1 MRTGMEVALPGSM
14 QTSSAPTVFNG
25 NDQVR
30 VAIVQTAPVY
40 LDRERSIDKAI
51 RKIAEAAA
59 GGARLVVFSETWLA
73 GYPYWDEGWNSQ
85 AEPWMRVREQFFDNA
100 LRVPSPQYQRLADA
114 AREHE
119 VVLVMGCNELDTR
132 PGSHTIYNTLL
143 YIGPDGALLGRHRKL
158 LPTYVEAAFWGAG
171 DGCDLYTHATPVGR
185 IGGLIC
191 GEHVMTLARARM
203 IQQGED
209 FHVAVYPGAF
219 NVWSG
224 PKLQVEDPD
233 GSHFIGYASCRA
245 HANEAG
251 AFVICAVG
259 YIDASDIPADF
270 PMRDSL
276 NIEYA
281 RGGSMVVAP
290 AGIPLV
296 GPVYGDTIVYADC
309 PARMIKISKAIIDT
323 NGKYGRP
330 DVLQLRYLPEERG
343 AQLLP

>member
-1 MRTGMEVALPGSM
+1 V
-14 QTSSAPTVFNG
+14 SARDRVLG
-25 NDQVR
+25 GHDCVR
-30 VAIVQTAPVY
+30 VAIVQTAPVF
-40 LDRERSIDKAI
+40 LDLDRSIDKACA
-51 RKIAEAAA
+51 KIAAAAA

-85 AEPWMRVREQFFDNA
+85 AEAWMEVRERFFDNA
-100 LRVPSPQYQRLADA
+100 LLVPSAQSARLCEA
-114 AREHE
+114 AAAHQ
-119 VVLVMGCNELDTR
+119 VTVAIGCNELDSKT
-132 PGSHTIYNTLL
+132 GSHTIYNTLL
-143 YIGPDGALLGRHRKL
+143 YIGSDGKVIGKHRKL
-158 LPTYVEAAFWGAG
+158 MPTFVEAAFWGQG
-171 DGCDLYTHATPVGR
+171 DGRDLHSHATAIGR

-209 FHVAVYPGAF
+209 FHIAVYPGAF

-224 PKLQVEDPD
+224 PRLQVEDPD

-259 YIDASDIPADF
+259 YIDAADIPADF

-290 AGIPLV
+290 AGMPLV

-309 PARMIKISKAIIDT
+309 PAQMIKISKAIIDT
-323 NGKYGRP
+323 NGHYARP
-330 DVLQLRYLPEERG
+330 DVLELVYHPDSAPAAGLVR
-343 AQLLP
+343 

>member
-1 MRTGMEVALPGSM
+1 M
-14 QTSSAPTVFNG
+14 SARDKVLNG
-25 NDQVR
+25 HDMVR
-30 VAIVQTAPVY
+30 VAIVQTAPVF
-40 LDRERSIDKAI
+40 LNLERSIDKACA
-51 RKIAEAAA
+51 KIAEAAA
-59 GGARLVVFSETWLA
+59 GGAQLVVFSETWLA

-85 AEPWMRVREQFFDNA
+85 ADPWMTVRERFFDNA
-100 LRVPSPQYQRLADA
+100 LVIPSAQSARLCEA
-114 AREHE
+114 AANHQ
-119 VVLVMGCNELDTR
+119 VIVVMGCNELDDKT
-132 PGSHTIYNTLL
+132 GSHTIFNTLL
-143 YIGPDGALLGRHRKL
+143 YIGADGEIIGKHRKL
-158 LPTYVEAAFWGAG
+158 MPTFVEAAFWGQG
-171 DGCDLYTHATPVGR
+171 DGRDLYTHATEIGR
-185 IGGLIC
+185 LGGLIC

-203 IQQGED
+203 IEQGED
-209 FHVAVYPGAF
+209 FHIAVYPGAF

-245 HANEAG
+245 HANESG

-259 YIDASDIPADF
+259 YIDPQDIPADF

-309 PARMIKISKAIIDT
+309 PAKMIKISKSVIDT
-323 NGKYGRP
+323 NGHYGRP
-330 DVLQLRYLPEERG
+330 DVFKLVYLPEQSAAGEIG
-343 AQLLP
+343 

>member
-1 MRTGMEVALPGSM
+1 MEVAPGTRM
-14 QTSSAPTVFNG
+14 QRTEPIAPTVLNG
-25 NDQVR
+25 REVVR

-40 LDRERSIDKAI
+40 LDLERSIAKACE
-51 RKIAEAAA
+51 KIAEAAG
-59 GGARLVVFSETWLA
+59 GGAQLVVFSETWLA

-85 AEPWMRVREQFFDNA
+85 VEAWMQVREQFFDNA
-100 LRVPSPQYQRLADA
+100 LRIPSLQFERLAQA
-114 AREHE
+114 AAEHK

-132 PGSHTIYNTLL
+132 AGSHTLYNTLL
-143 YIGPDGALLGRHRKL
+143 YIGPDGSLLGKHRKL
-158 LPTYVEAAFWGAG
+158 LPTYVESAFWGQG
-171 DGCDLYTHATPVGR
+171 DGADLYTHATPLGR
-185 IGGLIC
+185 VGGLIC

-224 PKLQVEDPD
+224 PKLQVEDKD

-259 YIDASDIPADF
+259 FIDASDIPAEF

-281 RGGSMVVAP
+281 RGGSMVIAP
-290 AGIPLV
+290 AGVPLV
-296 GPVYGDTIVYADC
+296 GPVYGDTIIYADC
-309 PARMIKISKAIIDT
+309 PAKMIKISKSIIDT
-323 NGKYGRP
+323 NGKYARP
-330 DVLQLRYLPEERG
+330 DVLQLRYLPGEREV
-343 AQLLP
+343 

>member
-1 MRTGMEVALPGSM
+1 M
-14 QTSSAPTVFNG
+14 SARERVLG
-25 NDQVR
+25 GRDCVR
-30 VAIVQTAPVY
+30 VAIIQTAPVF
-40 LDRERSIDKAI
+40 LDLERSIDKACA
-51 RKIAEAAA
+51 KIAEAAA
-59 GGARLVVFSETWLA
+59 GGAQLVVFSETWLA

-85 AEPWMRVREQFFDNA
+85 ADPWMAVRERFFDNA
-100 LRVPSPQYQRLADA
+100 LVIPSAQSARLCEA
-114 AREHE
+114 AAASG
-119 VVLVMGCNELDTR
+119 VVVVMGCNELDAKT
-132 PGSHTIYNTLL
+132 GSHTIYNTLL
-143 YIGPDGALLGRHRKL
+143 YIGSDGAILGRHRKL
-158 LPTYVEAAFWGAG
+158 MPTFVEAAFWGQG
-171 DGCDLYTHATPVGR
+171 DGADLYTHATELGR
-185 IGGLIC
+185 VGGLIC

-203 IQQGED
+203 IEAGED

-245 HANEAG
+245 HANESG

-259 YIDASDIPADF
+259 YIDPADIPADF

-290 AGIPLV
+290 AGVPLV

-309 PARMIKISKAIIDT
+309 WARMIKISKSIIDT
-323 NGKYGRP
+323 NGHYARP
-330 DVLQLRYLPEERG
+330 DVLRLRYLPDEAGR
-343 AQLLP
+343 

>member
-1 MRTGMEVALPGSM
+1 M
-14 QTSSAPTVFNG
+14 SARDRVLG
-25 NDQVR
+25 GRDCVR
-30 VAIVQTAPVY
+30 VAIVQTAPVF
-40 LDRERSIDKAI
+40 LDLERSLDKACL
-51 RKIAEAAA
+51 KIAEAAA
-59 GGARLVVFSETWLA
+59 GGAQLVVFSETWLA

-85 AEPWMRVREQFFDNA
+85 AEPWMEVRERFFDNA
-100 LRVPSPQYQRLADA
+100 LVIPSAQSQRLCEA
-114 AREHE
+114 AATHK
-119 VVLVMGCNELDTR
+119 VMVVMGCNELDTKT
-132 PGSHTIYNTLL
+132 GSHTIYNTLL
-143 YIGPDGALLGRHRKL
+143 YIGRDGAVIGKHRKL
-158 LPTYVEAAFWGAG
+158 MPTFVEAAFWGQG
-171 DGCDLYTHATPVGR
+171 DGSDLYTYATDLGR
-185 IGGLIC
+185 VGGLIC

-203 IQQGED
+203 IEQGED
-209 FHVAVYPGAF
+209 FHIAVYPGAF

-245 HANEAG
+245 HANESG

-259 YIDASDIPADF
+259 YIDLADVPADF

-309 PARMIKISKAIIDT
+309 RARMIKISKSIIDT
-323 NGKYGRP
+323 NGHYSRP
-330 DVLQLRYLPEERG
+330 DVLRLRYLPDEG
-343 AQLLP
+343 KA

>member
-1 MRTGMEVALPGSM
+1 MSDLPSP
-14 QTSSAPTVFNG
+14 APTVLHG
-25 NDQVR
+25 RDHVR

-40 LDRERSIDKAI
+40 LDLDRSVTKAC

-59 GGARLVVFSETWLA
+59 GGAELVVFSETWLA

-85 AEPWMRVREQFFDNA
+85 AEPWMRVRERFFDNA
-100 LRVPSPQYQRLADA
+100 LRIPSPQFERLAQA
-114 AREHE
+114 AAEHQ

-132 PGSHTIYNTLL
+132 PGAHTIYNTLL
-143 YIGPDGALLGRHRKL
+143 YIGADGKLLGRHRKL
-158 LPTYVEAAFWGAG
+158 LPTYVEAAFWGHG
-171 DGCDLYTHATPVGR
+171 DGGDLYTHATPLGR

-224 PKLQVEDPD
+224 PKLQVADPD
-233 GSHFIGYASCRA
+233 GTHFIGYASCRA

-259 YIDASDIPADF
+259 YIGEDDIPPDF

-290 AGIPLV
+290 AGIPIV
-296 GPVYGDTIVYADC
+296 GPVYGDAIVYADC
-309 PARMIKISKAIIDT
+309 PARMIKISKTVIDT
-323 NGKYGRP
+323 NGRYARP

-343 AQLLP
+343 R

>member
-1 MRTGMEVALPGSM
+1 M
-14 QTSSAPTVFNG
+14 QASNAPTVLNG
-25 NDQVR
+25 REAVR
-30 VAIVQTAPVY
+30 VAIVQTAPVF
-40 LDRERSIDKAI
+40 LDLDRSIDKAC

-59 GGARLVVFSETWLA
+59 GGAQLVVFSETWLA
-73 GYPYWDEGWNSQ
+73 GYPYWDEGWNTRS
-85 AEPWMRVREQFFDNA
+85 EPWMRVREQFFDNA
-100 LRVPSPQYQRLADA
+100 LRVPSAQYQRLADA
-114 AREHE
+114 AREHQ

-132 PGSHTIYNTLL
+132 PGAHTIYNTLL
-143 YIGPDGALLGRHRKL
+143 YIGSDGQLLGRHRKL
-158 LPTYVEAAFWGAG
+158 MPTYVEAAFWGQG
-171 DGCDLYTHATPVGR
+171 DGTDLYTHETPLGR

-191 GEHVMTLARARM
+191 GEHIMTLARARM

-259 YIDASDIPADF
+259 YMDGSDIPDDF
-270 PMRDSL
+270 PLRDTL

-290 AGIPLV
+290 AGIPLA

-309 PARMIKISKAIIDT
+309 PARMVKISKSIIDT
-323 NGKYGRP
+323 NGKYSRP
-330 DVLQLRYLPEERG
+330 DVLALRYLPEER
-343 AQLLP
+343 AQSPR

>member
-1 MRTGMEVALPGSM
+1 M
-14 QTSSAPTVFNG
+14 SARDRVLG
-25 NDQVR
+25 GRDCVR
-30 VAIVQTAPVY
+30 VAIVQTAPVF
-40 LDRERSIDKAI
+40 LDLERSIDKACL
-51 RKIAEAAA
+51 KIAEAAA
-59 GGARLVVFSETWLA
+59 GGAQLVVFSETWLA

-85 AEPWMRVREQFFDNA
+85 AEPWMEVRERFFDNA
-100 LRVPSPQYQRLADA
+100 LVIPSAQSQRLCEA
-114 AREHE
+114 AAAHK
-119 VVLVMGCNELDTR
+119 VMVVMGCNELDTKT
-132 PGSHTIYNTLL
+132 GSHTIYNTLL
-143 YIGPDGALLGRHRKL
+143 YIGGDGAVIGRHRKL
-158 LPTYVEAAFWGAG
+158 MPTFVEAAFWGQG
-171 DGCDLYTHATPVGR
+171 DGSDLYTYATRIGR
-185 IGGLIC
+185 VGGLIC

-203 IQQGED
+203 IEQGED

-245 HANEAG
+245 HANESG

-259 YIDASDIPADF
+259 YIDQADIPADF
-270 PMRDSL
+270 PMRESL

-309 PARMIKISKAIIDT
+309 WARMIKISKSIIDT
-323 NGKYGRP
+323 NGHYSRP
-330 DVLQLRYLPEERG
+330 DVLRLRYLPDEG
-343 AQLLP
+343 KA